1 MNLTHAYS
9 KYIEDAYTNS
19 DNTGDDA
26 DVPRVTSP
34 SSLLGSAD
42 RYKAPRVGSCKAIQD
57 SIVTISITDA
67 FRSFVTFCIER
78 GGIPI
83 YTLSLLNVTLSI
95 TKDTQRNLEGH
106 ILTKDNTIIFKATL
120 SSFGVLCK
128 ERRGRKREGEK
139 RGEKRGTIGGNK
151 RGYE

>member
-57 SIVTISITDA
+57 SIVTLSITDA

-78 GGIPI
+78 GGTLI

>member
-42 RYKAPRVGSCKAIQD
+42 RYKAPRIGSCKAIQD
-57 SIVTISITDA
+57 TIITLSITDA
-67 FRSFVTFCIER
+67 FVALLYFA
-78 GGIPI
+78 
-83 YTLSLLNVTLSI
+83 LSRVELLY
-95 TKDTQRNLEGH
+95 
-106 ILTKDNTIIFKATL
+106 IL
-120 SSFGVLCK
+120 
-128 ERRGRKREGEK
+128 
-139 RGEKRGTIGGNK
+139 
-151 RGYE
+151 

>member
-19 DNTGDDA
+19 DNTGNDT

-34 SSLLGSAD
+34 SLLGSAD

-57 SIVTISITDA
+57 SIVTLSITDA
-67 FRSFVTFCIER
+67 FRNFVTFCIER
-78 GGIPI
+78 GGTLI

-95 TKDTQRNLEGH
+95 TKDT
-106 ILTKDNTIIFKATL
+106 
-120 SSFGVLCK
+120 
-128 ERRGRKREGEK
+128 
-139 RGEKRGTIGGNK
+139 
-151 RGYE
+151 

>member
-9 KYIEDAYTNS
+9 KYIEDAYINS

-34 SSLLGSAD
+34 SSLLGFAD

-57 SIVTISITDA
+57 TIVTLSITNV
-67 FRSFVTFCIER
+67 FRSFVTLCIER
-78 GGIPI
+78 GGTPI

-95 TKDTQRNLEGH
+95 TKDT
-106 ILTKDNTIIFKATL
+106 
-120 SSFGVLCK
+120 
-128 ERRGRKREGEK
+128 
-139 RGEKRGTIGGNK
+139 
-151 RGYE
+151 

>member
-1 MNLTHAYS
+1 MSLVIPSREIGCGREQHFAITHGYSNIIKDTSTTAKLMNLTHAYS

-19 DNTGDDA
+19 DNTGDDT

-57 SIVTISITDA
+57 SIVTLSITDA
-67 FRSFVTFCIER
+67 SRSFVTFCIER
-78 GGIPI
+78 GGTLI

-95 TKDTQRNLEGH
+95 TKDT
-106 ILTKDNTIIFKATL
+106 
-120 SSFGVLCK
+120 
-128 ERRGRKREGEK
+128 
-139 RGEKRGTIGGNK
+139 
-151 RGYE
+151 

>member
-1 MNLTHAYS
+1 MNITYAYS

-19 DNTGDDA
+19 DNTGDNA

-57 SIVTISITDA
+57 IIITLSITDA
-67 FRSFVTFCIER
+67 FHSFVILCIEQ
-78 GGIPI
+78 GGTPI

-95 TKDTQRNLEGH
+95 TKDT
-106 ILTKDNTIIFKATL
+106 
-120 SSFGVLCK
+120 
-128 ERRGRKREGEK
+128 
-139 RGEKRGTIGGNK
+139 
-151 RGYE
+151 

>member
-9 KYIEDAYTNS
+9 KYIEDAYTNY

-42 RYKAPRVGSCKAIQD
+42 HYKAPRVGSCKAIQD
-57 SIVTISITDA
+57 TIVTLSITDA

-78 GGIPI
+78 GGTPI

-95 TKDTQRNLEGH
+95 TKDT
-106 ILTKDNTIIFKATL
+106 
-120 SSFGVLCK
+120 
-128 ERRGRKREGEK
+128 
-139 RGEKRGTIGGNK
+139 
-151 RGYE
+151 

>member
-57 SIVTISITDA
+57 IIITLSITDT

-78 GGIPI
+78 GGTPI

-106 ILTKDNTIIFKATL
+106 ILTKGNTIIFKAIL

-128 ERRGRKREGEK
+128 GEK
-139 RGEKRGTIGGNK
+139 REEKRGREKGRKEGDY
-151 RGYE
+151 RG

>member
-26 DVPRVTSP
+26 DVPRVTSS

-57 SIVTISITDA
+57 TIVTLSITDA
-67 FRSFVTFCIER
+67 FRSFVIFCIER
-78 GGIPI
+78 GGTPI

-95 TKDTQRNLEGH
+95 TKDT
-106 ILTKDNTIIFKATL
+106 
-120 SSFGVLCK
+120 
-128 ERRGRKREGEK
+128 
-139 RGEKRGTIGGNK
+139 
-151 RGYE
+151 

>member
-57 SIVTISITDA
+57 SIVTLSITDA

>member
-1 MNLTHAYS
+1 MNLTYAYS

-57 SIVTISITDA
+57 SIVTLSITDA
-67 FRSFVTFCIER
+67 FRSFVTFCIEQ
-78 GGIPI
+78 GGTPI

-106 ILTKDNTIIFKATL
+106 ILTKGNTIIFKATL

-128 ERRGRKREGEK
+128 GEK
-139 RGEKRGTIGGNK
+139 REEKRGREKGRKEGDY
-151 RGYE
+151 RG

>member
-9 KYIEDAYTNS
+9 KYIEDAYINS

-42 RYKAPRVGSCKAIQD
+42 RYKAPKVGSCKAIQD
-57 SIVTISITDA
+57 SIVTLSITDA

-78 GGIPI
+78 GGTPI

-106 ILTKDNTIIFKATL
+106 ILTTGNTIIFKATL
-120 SSFGVLCK
+120 SNFGVLCK
-128 ERRGRKREGEK
+128 GEK
-139 RGEKRGTIGGNK
+139 REEKRGREKGRKEGDY
-151 RGYE
+151 RG

>member
-1 MNLTHAYS
+1 MSFVIPSREIGVEGSNILLLLMVILILLKILLPTAKLMNLTHAYS
-9 KYIEDAYTNS
+9 KYIEDAYTNY

-57 SIVTISITDA
+57 IIITLSITDA

-78 GGIPI
+78 GGTPI

-95 TKDTQRNLEGH
+95 TKDT
-106 ILTKDNTIIFKATL
+106 
-120 SSFGVLCK
+120 
-128 ERRGRKREGEK
+128 
-139 RGEKRGTIGGNK
+139 
-151 RGYE
+151 